1 MTRPHMTAYMEAATM
16 PGKSRAQVTP
26 SCAGLTLGLTR
37 ASTPSCLGR
46 SPDCVFAIREDVPR
60 MSLTVH
66 PGYDAAGIAA
76 LINLQADRL
85 DHGAPSGN
93 LGFKQLLQLL
103 RGRALGDVAGFG
115 QLLLDRRV
123 AESCIGIGADL
134 ADDLRR
140 GLDRNEQ
147 RLPGRHVVIRDP
159 RLCDGRQLR

>member
-16 PGKSRAQVTP
+16 PGKSRAQVPP

-46 SPDCVFAIREDVPR
+46 SADCVFAIREGRCPDVAYA
-60 MSLTVH
+60 H
-66 PGYDAAGIAA
+66 PGCDAAGIAA

-103 RGRALGDVAGFG
+103 RRRALGQVAGFG
-115 QLLLDRRV
+115 QLVPDRRV
-123 AESCIGIGADL
+123 AESHIGIGADL
-134 ADDLRR
+134 ADDLRWR
-140 GLDRNEQ
+140 LGRNEQ
-147 RLPGRHVVIRDP
+147 RLPGRHVVTRDA
-159 RLCDGRQLR
+159 RLCY